1 VTVSIPH
8 VVNSLSK
15 SPYILDR
22 SVQKNFV
29 ETVRAVELLL
39 GIPIEGHPALQGA
52 PNDADMSARLQ
63 NACKT
68 DNSGLFDP
76 ESVVVKALTEAAF
89 ILPEIMFEL
98 EWLVDFGVSQGRA
111 PLTTKFAFP
120 PLSRAQS
127 LTRAPFAAS
136 WTSSGSTMTRQTLR
150 ALPSAL
156 RHTTI
161 IFTTG

>member
-1 VTVSIPH
+1 VTVSISH

-15 SPYILDR
+15 SAYNLNW

-39 GIPIEGHPALQGA
+39 GIQTEGYPALQGV

-63 NACKT
+63 NACTT

-76 ESVVVKALTEAAF
+76 GSVVVKALKEAAL
-89 ILPEIMFEL
+89 ILPDIMLEL

-120 PLSRAQS
+120 P
-127 LTRAPFAAS
+127 
-136 WTSSGSTMTRQTLR
+136 
-150 ALPSAL
+150 SAE
-156 RHTTI
+156 
-161 IFTTG
+161 FKV